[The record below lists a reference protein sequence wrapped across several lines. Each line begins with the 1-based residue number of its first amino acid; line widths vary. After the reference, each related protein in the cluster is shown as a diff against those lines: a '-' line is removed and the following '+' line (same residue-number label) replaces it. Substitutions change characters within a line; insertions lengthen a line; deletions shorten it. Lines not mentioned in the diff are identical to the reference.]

1 MDFLAVKV
9 FWEAGLSRVPE
20 YTISIMNPAQIHA
33 YDSLGLRK
41 QEHARKLRAPCYLI
55 GLVRRPRWKMALI
68 ISQSY
73 ILPMEES
80 DTSVGRATLLIVLS
94 ALSFGSISVLTVL
107 ITAAGVP
114 LLTAMAWRYV
124 LGVLLLGAAVRQR
137 HLRSIPRKRVVQ
149 LLVIG
154 GCGQALIT
162 YLSLHAL
169 EYIPVG
175 PLAFLFYTYPA
186 WVAVLASI
194 RKTEQLTTVRVVA
207 LALALAGVTI
217 MVGAPTE
224 KLNPVG
230 VFLAL
235 VSALLYSAYLPALE
249 HVQEG
254 VPAIVATFLLIAGAA
269 IAFVI
274 AALVSGELFIPAV
287 GAAVWAKIVVLALV
301 STVIAFLTLIKGL
314 AVLGPVRT
322 AIIATVEPFF
332 TATLGVAVLGNPLNT
347 STLVGGVLI
356 AAAVL
361 LIQWSSTRPASTV

>member
-1 MDFLAVKV
+1 MESS
-9 FWEAGLSRVPE
+9 EA
-20 YTISIMNPAQIHA
+20 SI
-33 YDSLGLRK
+33 
-41 QEHARKLRAPCYLI
+41 
-55 GLVRRPRWKMALI
+55 
-68 ISQSY
+68 
-73 ILPMEES
+73 
-80 DTSVGRATLLIVLS
+80 GRATLLIILS

-107 ITAAGVP
+107 VTSAGVP

-124 LGVLLLGAAVRQR
+124 LGAILLGTIARPRQ
-137 HLRSIPRKRVVQ
+137 LRSVPTQRVMQ

-154 GCGQALIT
+154 GCGQAFIT

-186 WVAVLASI
+186 WVALVAAI
-194 RKTEQLTTVRVVA
+194 RRTERLTPVRIIA

-217 MVGAPTE
+217 MVGVPTE
-224 KLNPVG
+224 KLNPIG
-230 VFLAL
+230 VLLAL
-235 VSALLYSAYLPALE
+235 VSGLLYSAYLPALE

-254 VPAIVATFLLIAGAA
+254 IPPIIVTLLLIAGAA
-269 IAFVI
+269 TTFVI
-274 AALVSGELFIPAV
+274 AALIKGELFLPA
-287 GAAVWAKIVVLALV
+287 GGAVWSEILVLALV

-332 TATLGVAVLGNPLNT
+332 TATLGILVLGNQLST
-347 STLVGGVLI
+347 ATLVGGILI

-361 LIQWSSTRPASTV
+361 LIQWKSPQFAPMV

>member
-1 MDFLAVKV
+1 M
-9 FWEAGLSRVPE
+9 ES
-20 YTISIMNPAQIHA
+20 SN
-33 YDSLGLRK
+33 
-41 QEHARKLRAPCYLI
+41 AP
-55 GLVRRPRWKMALI
+55 
-68 ISQSY
+68 
-73 ILPMEES
+73 
-80 DTSVGRATLLIVLS
+80 VGRATLLIILS

-114 LLTAMAWRYV
+114 LLNAMAWRYV
-124 LGVLLLGAAVRQR
+124 LGVALLAVVARPSRLRTIPKQR
-137 HLRSIPRKRVVQ
+137 IVQ

-162 YLSLHAL
+162 FLSLHAL

-186 WVAVLASI
+186 WVALLAAL
-194 RKTEQLTTVRVVA
+194 RKTEKLTLVRVVA
-207 LALALAGVTI
+207 LTLALAGVTI

-224 KLNPVG
+224 KLHPVG
-230 VFLAL
+230 VMLAL
-235 VSALLYSAYLPALE
+235 GSALLYSAYLPALE

-254 VPAIVATFLLIAGAA
+254 VPAIFSTILLIAGAA
-269 IAFVI
+269 ITFVI
-274 AALVSGELFIPAV
+274 AALLRGELYLPSNV
-287 GAAVWAKIVVLALV
+287 AVWTEIFVLALV

-332 TATLGVAVLGNPLNT
+332 TATLGVLVLGNQLSV
-347 STLVGGVLI
+347 STLVGGILI

-361 LIQWSSTRPASTV
+361 LIQWKSTLAPTVPTV